1 MTGRHY
7 SDETLMAYA
16 DGELPSELMAE
27 IDALVASDAAIAER
41 VAIFAE
47 TRHLSGALPQT
58 PVPDALRASVEE
70 MVRRATQSAERPAT
84 RPVAANSNV
93 PWRWRQVAAAA
104 AVAIVAGAIGYGSA
118 RFGGAETSAIEVA
131 RSPSG
136 EIASHLATLP
146 SGGRVELA
154 QSASTLEIVG
164 TFPAGN
170 ATCREFEVIPEV
182 GDTTIAIACLSNGAW
197 TTTFAMAHGSAGR
210 DFVPASGAETL
221 ESYLASIAA
230 GPMMDD
236 AQENA
241 FLVNL
246 KQH

>member
-16 DGELPSELMAE
+16 DGELPAELMAE
-27 IDALVASDAAIAER
+27 IDALVASDPAAAER

-47 TRHLSGALPQT
+47 TRHLSGSLQET

-70 MVRRATQSAERPAT
+70 MVRRATQAGERPAT
-84 RPVAANSNV
+84 RPAAANSNV

-104 AVAIVAGAIGYGSA
+104 AVAIVAGAIGYGGA
-118 RFGGAETSAIEVA
+118 RFGGAEPSAIEVA

-146 SGGRVELA
+146 SGGRVELIR
-154 QSASTLEIVG
+154 SESTLEIVG

-170 ATCREFEVIPEV
+170 ATCREFEVVPKG
-182 GDTTIAIACLSNGAW
+182 GDTTVAIACLSNGAW

-221 ESYLASIAA
+221 ETYLASIAA

-236 AQENA
+236 DQESA
-241 FLVNL
+241 FLMNL
-246 KQH
+246 NRD